1 MNIDSVAICSRSFSK
16 NTQLRSEL
24 CEKYSKTKFN
34 DEGITLEG
42 QNLVNF
48 LKGFSKAI
56 VGLEKID
63 DNLLKQLPEL
73 RVISKYGVG
82 TDSIDMLAMAKYG
95 VRLGWTPGVNK
106 RSVSELVLCQ
116 TINLLRM
123 ARGANQDL
131 INGNWG
137 QFNGL
142 ELTGKSV
149 GIIGCGHI
157 GQDVITLLQPFRCKF
172 MAYDIKTYDDFYK
185 KNNVEKTSLENLL
198 KFCDVISLHLPLNTE
213 TLNILDK
220 NKLSLL
226 KQNAILINFARGGLV
241 DEQYLKEM
249 LLNRHI
255 YGAAFD
261 VFENEPFMDAGLI
274 KLDNFIATP
283 HIGGSSKEGVLAMG
297 RAAILGLEKNKIIE
311 VNEQS

>member
-1 MNIDSVAICSRSFSK
+1 MNNVSVAICSRSFSK
-16 NTQLRSEL
+16 NIQLRSEL
-24 CEKYSKTKFN
+24 IEKYSSTKFN

-56 VGLEKID
+56 IGLEKID
-63 DNLLKQLPEL
+63 DNLLKELPQL

-82 TDSIDMLAMAKYG
+82 TDSIDMLAMAKHG
-95 VRLGWTPGVNK
+95 IRLGWTPGVNK

-116 TINLLRM
+116 IINLLRM
-123 ARGANQDL
+123 VSVANQDL

-157 GQDVITLLQPFRCKF
+157 GQDVITLMQPFKCKF
-172 MAYDIKTYDDFYK
+172 MAYDIKTYDEFYK
-185 KNNVEKTSLENLL
+185 NNNVEKASLENLL
-198 KFCDVISLHLPLNTE
+198 KYCDVVSLHLPLNAE
-213 TLNILDK
+213 TSNILDK
-220 NKLSLL
+220 NKLNLL

-241 DEQYLKEM
+241 DEQYLKNM
-249 LLNRHI
+249 LLNRRI

-261 VFENEPFMDAGLI
+261 VFENEPFMDADLI

-297 RAAILGLEKNKIIE
+297 RAAIHGLEKNKIIE
-311 VNEQS
+311 VNE